1 MKKMMF
7 ALGLV
12 SLLTLG
18 ATNDAS
24 AQFGGDGGGYPG
36 QTSAR
41 AKGAI
46 IGGGLGAA
54 AGAIISRRDPV
65 AGGIVGAVLGAGA
78 GYVIG
83 NNEDKVKAQR
93 RYGYSNYNQRNY
105 NQGYYNQRN
114 SRYNRESYHRNK
126 GYRNRA
132 YNYNNSY
139 SRY

>member
-18 ATNDAS
+18 VTNDAS
-24 AQFGGDGGGYPG
+24 AQFGGYGGAYPG

-65 AGGIVGAVLGAGA
+65 AGGIIGAVLGAGA

-83 NNEDKVKAQR
+83 NNEDKVKAQQ
-93 RYGYSNYNQRNY
+93 RYGYPNK
-105 NQGYYNQRN
+105 GYYNQQN
-114 SRYNRESYHRNK
+114 SRYNRQNYHKNK